1 MERYDGIVF
10 TGGESAPPSVIK
22 KLCGEEGLFVVCAD
36 SGWEAAAREGVRVDR
51 IVGDFD
57 SLRIPL
63 PSSADVCRYPRAKD
77 FTDTEAAFRAALE
90 AGCRSVVLLG
100 GGGGRMDHWMA
111 LRSLFARLPQWRRW
125 ETKRESVFKIERGE
139 TWRPESVKAPA
150 VVSVFALTATASVE
164 TGGFRWPL
172 NGYPLNGFSFS
183 LSNEIID
190 SQASLTVLSGTVA
203 VTVPRT
209 DASPVSD

>member
-111 LRSLFARLPQWRRW
+111 LRSLF
-125 ETKRESVFKIERGE
+125 KIERGE

-183 LSNEIID
+183 LSNEITGD
-190 SQASLTVLSGTVA
+190 QAFLTVLSGTVA
-203 VTVPRT
+203 VTVPRS
-209 DASPVSD
+209 DAFPVSD

>member
-1 MERYDGIVF
+1 MEQYDGIVF
-10 TGGESAPPSVIK
+10 TGGECAPLEVIK
-22 KLCGEEGLFVVCAD
+22 NLCSDGLFTVCAD

-51 IVGDFD
+51 VVGDFD

-63 PSSADVCRYPRAKD
+63 PPSADVCRYPRAKD
-77 FTDTEAAFRAALE
+77 FTDTEAAFQAALE

-111 LRSLFARLPQWRRW
+111 LHSLFARLPQWRRW
-125 ETKRESVFKIERGE
+125 ETKRESVFKIECGE
-139 TWRPESVKAPA
+139 TWRPDAVKAPA

-164 TGGFRWPL
+164 TDGFRWSL
-172 NGYPLNGFSFS
+172 NGYPLNEFSFS